1 MSSGR
6 GHGWTSLRSIAGGL
20 AMFII
25 EGLTIAALVGLAL
38 MVSVVVLAVR

>member
-1 MSSGR
+1 
-6 GHGWTSLRSIAGGL
+6 
-20 AMFII
+20 MFII